1 MMKLDEI
8 LYVPTNQIL
17 KIRNCEIDV
26 TYKPLIMGILNRT
39 TDSFY
44 DHGEY
49 FNFDDFLK
57 KAESLLADGAD
68 ILDIGGV
75 KAGSGEPVSLDEE
88 LERVVPAVEA
98 LNQRFDAL
106 ISVDT
111 WNSKVLEESAK
122 VGASIGNDIS
132 GFSDPNY
139 LEVASKYNLAVVAT
153 HIRLQPRIDD
163 PNPIYRDI
171 KNDVLTFLENKV
183 SDAIKANIDIRSI
196 MIDLGLDLGKT
207 SDQSL
212 QLFKMSTFYAA
223 NLKLPMFLSASNKGF
238 LGDILNLEIRKRT
251 HITNAAVAFGYLA
264 GNRVFRVHDV
274 SSAVL
279 LTNSLKYIVT
289 SKLRRR

>member
-1 MMKLDEI
+1 MKLDEI

-223 NLKLPMFLSASNKGF
+223 SLKLPMFLSASNKGF

>member
-1 MMKLDEI
+1 MKLDEI

-223 NLKLPMFLSASNKGF
+223 SLKLPMFLSASNKGF
-238 LGDILNLEIRKRT
+238 LGDILNLEIRQRT

>member
-1 MMKLDEI
+1 MKLDEI

-98 LNQRFDAL
+98 LNQRFDTL

-223 NLKLPMFLSASNKGF
+223 SLKLPMFLSASNKGF